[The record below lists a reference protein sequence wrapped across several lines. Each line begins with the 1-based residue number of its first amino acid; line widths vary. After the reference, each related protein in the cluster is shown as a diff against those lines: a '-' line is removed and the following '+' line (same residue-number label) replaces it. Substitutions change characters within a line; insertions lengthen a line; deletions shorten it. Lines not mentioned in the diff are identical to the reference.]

1 MALRTRFTIAL
12 VIVFAVGLI
21 VSWSV
26 ASQILMQN
34 ARKETLEIAGLM
46 MESAAS
52 IRKYT
57 SEQIRPLILTDN
69 EKQFH
74 PQSVPSYSAN
84 QLFASLR
91 QTRGEYT
98 YREATLNPSNPAD
111 KASDWEADIVQYFRN
126 APQAAEF
133 TGERN
138 AGTGPTLFV
147 ARPLKVNDEAC
158 LSCHGDPKLV
168 PKAVAAVYG
177 TENGTNWKM
186 GETVG
191 AQIALVPTSV
201 PEKRA
206 RQELLSFLILMF
218 AVFAGLLLCVNLMLA
233 RWVVGP
239 VDKIARAAEAISTG
253 DTDQP
258 ELAAEGKDEIGRL
271 GASFNRMTRSLKQ
284 AMRMI
289 DGE

>member
-1 MALRTRFTIAL
+1 MPLRTKFNLAL
-12 VIVFAVGLI
+12 GAVFAIGLV
-21 VSWSV
+21 VSWFV
-26 ASQILMQN
+26 AAGILRQN
-34 ARKETLEIAGLM
+34 AKKETLEIAGLM

-57 SEQIRPLILTDN
+57 SEQIRPLISSDI
-69 EKQFH
+69 EKEFH
-74 PQSVPSYSAN
+74 PQTVPSYSAN

-91 QTRGEYT
+91 KSRGEYT

-111 KASDWEADIVQYFRN
+111 KATDWEADIVQHFRN
-126 APQAAEF
+126 NPGSEEF
-133 TGERN
+133 TGERS
-138 AGTGPTLFV
+138 AGTGPMLFV
-147 ARPLKVNDEAC
+147 ARPLKVSDEAC
-158 LSCHGDPKLV
+158 LTCHGDPKTV

-201 PEKRA
+201 PEARA
-206 RQELLSFLILMF
+206 RQELLSFVVLMS
-218 AVFAGLLLCVNLMLA
+218 AVFAGLLFFVNLLLS

-239 VDKIARAAEAISTG
+239 VGKIARAAEAISTG

-258 ELAAEGKDEIGRL
+258 EIAVVGDDEIGRL

-289 DGE
+289 DGD